1 LLKRIHFLE
10 IKNPKRVFLLAWD
23 PLHFIQFESS
33 PTLFDE
39 EPENFD
45 FPINLMFACSMEI
58 VEGGAEEWMDYFLE
72 KKLTAKLV

>member
-1 LLKRIHFLE
+1 EKLLKKIHFLE

-39 EPENFD
+39 EPKKNR
-45 FPINLMFACSMEI
+45 NAEI
-58 VEGGAEEWMDYFLE
+58 SILVLFYFQWWS
-72 KKLTAKLV
+72 

>member
-1 LLKRIHFLE
+1 IHFLE

-39 EPENFD
+39 EPENTRLKRETSAGCF
-45 FPINLMFACSMEI
+45 SMNADHDLLS
-58 VEGGAEEWMDYFLE
+58 GRAGF
-72 KKLTAKLV
+72 